1 MLYNP
6 SNISPATASAITGRS
21 LATCRGKAPKQHL
34 RALAVDL
41 ALGRVHL
48 VHPTVAQ
55 AAELT
60 GISPNYLGAALP
72 SRGGRNPRRQT
83 RVETLALL
91 WEAATGVERREFI
104 RRAGPDMVF
113 DTAIE
118 AVD

>member
-6 SNISPATASAITGRS
+6 SNTSPATAPAITGRS
-21 LATCRGKAPKQHL
+21 LATRRGKLPKQHL

-48 VHPTVAQ
+48 VRPTVAQ

-72 SRGGRNPRRQT
+72 SRGGRKSRRT
-83 RVETLALL
+83 RIETLATL
-91 WEAATGVERREFI
+91 WEAFI

-113 DTAIE
+113 DTAVE